1 MEFNLSVLRSSSGT
15 ADDFDNIEMKDLVNG
30 DDLQMQLNGGGS
42 DNTITLQP
50 GETSVFTAQAVSPTI
65 GSSLVQL
72 YPGYRNG
79 GGFRYH
85 RLNDGQA
92 IQGAAADRFYTK
104 IKMSHYGIQFDTN
117 DLNGDQMSTH
127 YAPTGPLSDFS
138 LTQPAPSDGPGVSLK
153 LQELKGFPIPFLA
166 ASCSI
171 GSATILDGDRSGKGF
186 LRNNPLKAVSEHFMQ
201 RGPLYKWNYFALS
214 GYSGTGFPE
223 STGNPSYIGMGLG
236 VNDGL
241 THLIAAELPI
251 QPLQSLAELQ
261 HFDITYTNPVRPY
274 AFNAIA
280 NSHAYATFAKNE
292 VINSSIEA
300 TRKPYCLD
308 HSYLANHL
316 LFDDWF
322 VSSIAPETTAWTST
336 ISRSHQEVYQ
346 DHLQQI
352 APLPN
357 HAYHPSIPA
366 ASRSEAASRADT
378 DLDPTTAWR
387 EIASK
392 LEVEGMFN
400 VNSTSIP
407 AWTAI
412 LRNLRST
419 DVPTVKYSA
428 SAWELELDAKNQDL
442 TPIGRSRVS
451 GSDSHTLG
459 NSPKQ
464 GSHTKLSDQQIDAL
478 AVEIVKQVKLRGPF
492 LSLSEF
498 VNRQLSND
506 SDLALAGAIE
516 AALLE
521 LSSRG
526 GNDNPNKKM
535 CSHFPDQVPDS
546 WIKRGS
552 NNKDQFKAASEGYAA
567 YGLPGWIRQA
577 DILRSL
583 APILS
588 VRDDSF
594 VIRSYGDTQDP
605 ITGKTLDR
613 AWCEAVVQRTAEYVD
628 SKSDNSTT
636 LPSSATLN
644 SDANARLGRQ
654 FEIVSFRWLSADEI

>member
-1 MEFNLSVLRSSSGT
+1 
-15 ADDFDNIEMKDLVNG
+15 
-30 DDLQMQLNGGGS
+30 MQRDPYYKWDYYALNG
-42 DNTITLQP
+42 
-50 GETSVFTAQAVSPTI
+50 
-65 GSSLVQL
+65 
-72 YPGYRNG
+72 
-79 GGFRYH
+79 
-85 RLNDGQA
+85 
-92 IQGAAADRFYTK
+92 
-104 IKMSHYGIQFDTN
+104 HYG
-117 DLNGDQMSTH
+117 
-127 YAPTGPLSDFS
+127 P
-138 LTQPAPSDGPGVSLK
+138 
-153 LQELKGFPIPFLA
+153 
-166 ASCSI
+166 
-171 GSATILDGDRSGKGF
+171 
-186 LRNNPLKAVSEHFMQ
+186 
-201 RGPLYKWNYFALS
+201 
-214 GYSGTGFPE
+214 GFPE
-223 STGNPSYIGMGLG
+223 STGDHSYIGMGLG
-236 VNDGL
+236 ASDGL
-241 THLIAAELPI
+241 THLIAAELPV

-261 HFDITYTNPVRPY
+261 HFDITHTNPTHPY

-280 NSHAYATFAKNE
+280 NSHAYGSFQSSE
-292 VINSSIEA
+292 VKIINNQV
-300 TRKPYCLD
+300 TQNKKPYCLD

-322 VSSIAPETTAWTST
+322 VSSIAPETSAWSST

-346 DHLQQI
+346 EHLQQI

-357 HAYHPSIPA
+357 HAYRPSIPA
-366 ASRSEAASRADT
+366 ASRSEAESRTNT

-407 AWTAI
+407 AWSAI
-412 LRNLRST
+412 LRNLRSA

-428 SAWELELDAKNQDL
+428 SAWELELDAENQDL

-451 GSDSHTLG
+451 GSDSDTLG
-459 NSPKQ
+459 NCPKQ
-464 GSHTKLSDQQIDAL
+464 GSHTKLSDQQINAL
-478 AVEIVKQVKLRGPF
+478 AAEIVEQVKLRGPF

-506 SDLALAGAIE
+506 SGLALAGAIE

-526 GNDNPNKKM
+526 GNDNQNKKM
-535 CSHFPDQVPDS
+535 RSHFPDQVPNS
-546 WIKRGS
+546 WINRGS

-567 YGLPGWIRQA
+567 YGLPGWLRQA

-613 AWCEAVVQRTAEYVD
+613 AWCEAVVQRKAEYVD

-644 SDANARLGRQ
+644 SDANARFGRQ